1 MNNNLESFR
10 RDARY
15 SAAYPA
21 KVGLGLLKAALFLLL
36 GIFAFGCIVGLLGAF
51 SSMFGGS

>member
-10 RDARY
+10 RDVRY
-15 SAAYPA
+15 AAYPA